1 MRLQSTNI
9 SHPSF
14 SMSTT
19 STSTN
24 TVKKNQSIFNIVSVL
39 SRTSDCT
46 TMTRSPDIW
55 HRRSGYSIRMSNTG
69 FKIYT
74 IIVTNKRIALGCPK
88 QIPTV
93 PANTSMTTLYNV
105 RTRIRVRSCNNSTSS
120 AIAEFAVYSFPFSQS
135 R

>member
-1 MRLQSTNI
+1 
-9 SHPSF
+9 
-14 SMSTT
+14 MSTT

-39 SRTSDCT
+39 SWTSDCT

-55 HRRSGYSIRMSNTG
+55 HRCRGYIRISNTG

-74 IIVTNKRIALGCPK
+74 IIVINKRIALGCPE

-93 PANTSMTTLYNV
+93 PANTSMATLYNV
-105 RTRIRVRSCNNSTSS
+105 RTRIRVRSCDNSTFS